1 MFNWFK
7 RRDKAAPPP
16 NRARSRARPTPVP
29 AADPDGEPPPSSILP
44 EVVAE
49 GNTPADWSAWED
61 SVTALD
67 SQLQE
72 LAAATRVK
80 VREPRPAQ
88 AQNDAEPPVRDK
100 RHH

>member
-16 NRARSRARPTPVP
+16 NRARSRSRPAPVP
-29 AADPDGEPPPSSILP
+29 TADQDGDSTPSSILP

-72 LAAATRVK
+72 LRASTRIK
-80 VREPRPAQ
+80 MREPRAAQ